1 MRRLALRSLAAHKG
15 RLAMTLAAVCLGTA
29 FVAGTMLFSGSAERS
44 GLDTRRRTDVAL
56 RVTDAGDGRLRR
68 SAVDELARLP
78 GVAAADPVVSG
89 PGSLLGPDGTAVDD
103 AGGVTSWADSQ
114 RFALTTG
121 RAPAGDAEV
130 ALSEPAARASGARVG
145 DTVSLLR
152 GGSRHQATVAG
163 VYAYRALGDEAPP
176 AMAFQEATAQRL
188 LGIPGQVTAVDL
200 VAMPGA
206 GPADLAGRVQAA
218 VPGATVIDGPAAN
231 AEARDRRVAEA
242 RTLRTALLGFAAI
255 ALVVGGFVIANTFS
269 MLVGQRTRELAL
281 LRAVGLSG
289 RQLRRMVL
297 GEAAVV
303 GLLGG
308 LAGVAVGHGLA
319 VPAVRLLGDQA
330 GPATV
335 VASWPALVAPL
346 AVAAGVTVLSAWAAA
361 RRAARTPPV
370 AALRGQ
376 IGATPG
382 DTRRRTTAGLAL
394 AVPGIAVYGYAAL
407 TDQID
412 EQVGT
417 VGLAGAALLILA
429 VVVLAP
435 GLCRLLLRPLAAP
448 LARLG
453 ATGRLAAGNAARNP
467 RRTAATASALM
478 ISLSVVTGLAIFG
491 HSVKRHTVAGV
502 RRDVAAPLVV
512 QPAGRGDAAIPQA
525 EVEQLARVPGVR
537 AVAALRYASLP
548 LRAGPLA
555 TQAPA
560 TVTDPAALGTALRLE
575 MVAGTAGDL
584 AGGVFVSA
592 DLARRYGVSV
602 GDRLTIGWPRG
613 GERELTLAGV
623 YQGSSLVTGLLL
635 PQSVALPQLEETG
648 AYTAFVALAPG
659 ADEAAVR
666 AGLERAVA
674 DRPGLVVRSRAE
686 YLDNELRGADLI
698 LGVLYGL
705 LALAVVIG
713 ILGVANTLA
722 LSVVERTREIGL
734 LRAVGLT
741 RGQLRTVVRAESAL
755 IALVGGVLGVAGGYL
770 LGAMF
775 QRAALRTGLL
785 EAAVPVGQLAL
796 ALAGL
801 VLAGVLAAAWPARR
815 AARTD
820 VLTAIA
826 AE

>member
-29 FVAGTMLFSGSAERS
+29 FVAGTMLFSAS
-44 GLDTRRRTDVAL
+44 
-56 RVTDAGDGRLRR
+56 
-68 SAVDELARLP
+68 
-78 GVAAADPVVSG
+78 
-89 PGSLLGPDGTAVDD
+89 
-103 AGGVTSWADSQ
+103 AGG
-114 RFALTTG
+114 
-121 RAPAGDAEV
+121 AEAAV
-130 ALSEPAARASGARVG
+130 PERAARASGARVG
-145 DTVSLLR
+145 DTVRLLR
-152 GGSRHQATVAG
+152 GGSRHQATVVG

-200 VAMPGA
+200 AAMPGA

-218 VPGATVIDGPAAN
+218 VPGATVTDGPAAN

-255 ALVVGGFVIANTFS
+255 ALVVGGFVIANTFL
-269 MLVGQRTRELAL
+269 MLVGRRTRELAL
-281 LRAVGLSG
+281 LRAVGLSR
-289 RQLRRMVL
+289 RQLRGMVL

-308 LAGVAVGHGLA
+308 
-319 VPAVRLLGDQA
+319 
-330 GPATV
+330 
-335 VASWPALVAPL
+335 
-346 AVAAGVTVLSAWAAA
+346 
-361 RRAARTPPV
+361 
-370 AALRGQ
+370 
-376 IGATPG
+376 
-382 DTRRRTTAGLAL
+382 
-394 AVPGIAVYGYAAL
+394 VPGIAVYGYAAL

-417 VGLAGAALLILA
+417 VGLGGAALLILA

-560 TVTDPAALGTALRLE
+560 TVTDPAAL
-575 MVAGTAGDL
+575 
-584 AGGVFVSA
+584 
-592 DLARRYGVSV
+592 
-602 GDRLTIGWPRG
+602 
-613 GERELTLAGV
+613 
-623 YQGSSLVTGLLL
+623 
-635 PQSVALPQLEETG
+635 
-648 AYTAFVALAPG
+648 
-659 ADEAAVR
+659 
-666 AGLERAVA
+666 
-674 DRPGLVVRSRAE
+674 
-686 YLDNELRGADLI
+686 
-698 LGVLYGL
+698 
-705 LALAVVIG
+705 
-713 ILGVANTLA
+713 
-722 LSVVERTREIGL
+722 
-734 LRAVGLT
+734 
-741 RGQLRTVVRAESAL
+741 
-755 IALVGGVLGVAGGYL
+755 
-770 LGAMF
+770 
-775 QRAALRTGLL
+775 
-785 EAAVPVGQLAL
+785 
-796 ALAGL
+796 
-801 VLAGVLAAAWPARR
+801 
-815 AARTD
+815 
-820 VLTAIA
+820 
-826 AE
+826 

>member
-1 MRRLALRSLAAHKG
+1 MPTG
-15 RLAMTLAAVCLGTA
+15 PWGT
-29 FVAGTMLFSGSAERS
+29 
-44 GLDTRRRTDVAL
+44 TR
-56 RVTDAGDGRLRR
+56 
-68 SAVDELARLP
+68 
-78 GVAAADPVVSG
+78 
-89 PGSLLGPDGTAVDD
+89 
-103 AGGVTSWADSQ
+103 
-114 RFALTTG
+114 
-121 RAPAGDAEV
+121 
-130 ALSEPAARASGARVG
+130 
-145 DTVSLLR
+145 
-152 GGSRHQATVAG
+152 H
-163 VYAYRALGDEAPP
+163 
-176 AMAFQEATAQRL
+176 
-188 LGIPGQVTAVDL
+188 
-200 VAMPGA
+200 
-206 GPADLAGRVQAA
+206 
-218 VPGATVIDGPAAN
+218 
-231 AEARDRRVAEA
+231 RRVAEA

-269 MLVGQRTRELAL
+269 MLVGRRTRELAL
-281 LRAVGLSG
+281 LRAVGLSR
-289 RQLRRMVL
+289 RQLRGMVL

-308 LAGVAVGHGLA
+308 LAGVAVGYGLT
-319 VPAVRLLGDQA
+319 VP
-330 GPATV
+330 
-335 VASWPALVAPL
+335 
-346 AVAAGVTVLSAWAAA
+346 
-361 RRAARTPPV
+361 
-370 AALRGQ
+370 
-376 IGATPG
+376 
-382 DTRRRTTAGLAL
+382 
-394 AVPGIAVYGYAAL
+394 
-407 TDQID
+407 
-412 EQVGT
+412 
-417 VGLAGAALLILA
+417 ALLILA
-429 VVVLAP
+429 VVELAP
-435 GLCRLLLRPLAAP
+435 GLCGLLLRPLAAP

-453 ATGRLAAGNAARNP
+453 ATGGLAAGNAARNP

-592 DLARRYGVSV
+592 DLARRHGVSV
-602 GDRLTIGWPRG
+602 GDRLTVGWPRG
-613 GERELTLAGV
+613 GGRELPVTGL

-635 PQSVALPQLEETG
+635 AQSVALPQLEETG
-648 AYTAFVALAPG
+648 AFTALVALAPG

-713 ILGVANTLA
+713 ILGVVNTLA

-741 RGQLRTVVRAESAL
+741 RGQLRTVVRAESGL

-801 VLAGVLAAAWPARR
+801 ALAGVLAAAWPARR